1 MAKDRTTAFALRHLK
16 WNTVLFYA
24 ETSAFFA
31 GFACFDPTTVL
42 PILLARLGASDLLI
56 GLVRAIQMFGFTLPA
71 LAGSHYVHGRPSH
84 KRFLVI
90 TCALSR
96 VGLPTLVPIFLLY
109 GKDRPGLVLG
119 WFCIVYLLFWF
130 FDGAAA
136 VSWYDIMAKAIP
148 PRLRGAFLGGMQMMF
163 GLVAMGAGYAVTR
176 ILGPGGPPFPQ
187 NFALL
192 AALWSAGAWISQIG
206 IMLLREP
213 TGIVNPEEE
222 KPSLVDFLRAAP
234 AMLRRNPLLGRLIA
248 IRFLLEGSQLALPFY
263 ILFAQRNLHLP
274 VSLVGV
280 YFIVQ
285 SLGKV
290 CMGPVWGWISSRYG
304 AAACL
309 RAVAVA
315 TTLIPAIALLA
326 SGGIPWIMP
335 AAFFLIGGVQDGV
348 WIAAYNFLFAT
359 VDEGDRPMA
368 LGIAPLALAFGSIF
382 GPIGGQLAEV
392 TSYPTVFALAL
403 AVTGAGTLLAK
414 QLPKTAQTGEV

>member
-1 MAKDRTTAFALRHLK
+1 LAKDQPTAFALRHLK
-16 WNTVLFYA
+16 WNIALFYA
-24 ETSAFFA
+24 EVSVFFA
-31 GFACFDPTTVL
+31 GFACFDSTTVL
-42 PILLARLGASDLLI
+42 PVLLARLGASDLLI
-56 GLVRAIQMFGFTLPA
+56 GFVRAIQMFGFTLPA
-71 LAGSHYVHGRPSH
+71 LAGSHYVHGRPHH

-96 VGLPTLVPIFLLY
+96 IGLPTLVPAFLLY
-109 GKDRPGLVLG
+109 GESRPNLVLS
-119 WFCIVYLLFWF
+119 WFCVVYLLFWL
-130 FDGAAA
+130 FDGTAA
-136 VSWYDIMAKAIP
+136 VSWYDIMAKSIP
-148 PRLRGAFLGGMQMMF
+148 PRLRGAFLGGMQMLL

-206 IMLLREP
+206 ILFLREP
-213 TGIVNPEEE
+213 PGMVDPAEE
-222 KPSLVDFLRAAP
+222 KSSLIDFLRAAP
-234 AMLRRNPLLGRLIA
+234 AMLRRNPPLVRLII

-304 AAACL
+304 AGVCL
-309 RAVAVA
+309 QAVAMA
-315 TTLIPAIALLA
+315 TTLIPAMALFA
-326 SGGIPWIMP
+326 AGGYPGVMP
-335 AAFFLIGGVQDGV
+335 VAFFLIGGVQDGI

-359 VDEGDRPMA
+359 VDERDRPMA
-368 LGIAPLALAFGSIF
+368 LGIAPLALAFGSIY

-392 TSYPTVFALAL
+392 SSYPVIFTLAL
-403 AVTGAGTLLAK
+403 AVTGMGTLLAH
-414 QLPKTAQTGEV
+414 QLPKTSQTGQV